1 MKNNKMII
9 IIVFAVVFVLLIT
22 LGVVL
27 FVMKNSDVETN
38 RVGDNRIVNN
48 SAVPS
53 IDAQVKKVNGKVVIL
68 INATVED
75 EEGIKSITL
84 PNGEEVEGNTT
95 EYEVKKNGEYNF
107 TVTANNG
114 NEISNKVIV
123 DYFEK
128 STAENPYIPEGFT
141 HTEGEA
147 DTGFI
152 ISDSIGN
159 QFVWVPVPT
168 GILTRH
174 TMLDGNFEESGDKS
188 AELTNSVA
196 QYYGF
201 YIGRYEAS
209 AYEKNGKKIAASMAG
224 KEPWTNIPYIDAFQS
239 SISMAKSLDYNEE
252 IKTSI
257 VSSSAWD
264 TALEWMNKTENN
276 YSSKT
281 EYGNYSGHKAPT
293 GETKTDIVNNI
304 CDMAGNVREWT
315 SEIDKSKSDSSNKK
329 DKKEEVITKRVV
341 RGGSAILSR
350 TANSHIGYQEDL
362 KDEYWGFRMVLY
374 K

>member
-1 MKNNKMII
+1 
-9 IIVFAVVFVLLIT
+9 
-22 LGVVL
+22 
-27 FVMKNSDVETN
+27 
-38 RVGDNRIVNN
+38 
-48 SAVPS
+48 
-53 IDAQVKKVNGKVVIL
+53 
-68 INATVED
+68 
-75 EEGIKSITL
+75 
-84 PNGEEVEGNTT
+84 
-95 EYEVKKNGEYNF
+95 
-107 TVTANNG
+107 
-114 NEISNKVIV
+114 
-123 DYFEK
+123 
-128 STAENPYIPEGFT
+128 
-141 HTEGEA
+141 
-147 DTGFI
+147 
-152 ISDSIGN
+152 
-159 QFVWVPVPT
+159 
-168 GILTRH
+168 
-174 TMLDGNFEESGDKS
+174 
-188 AELTNSVA
+188 
-196 QYYGF
+196 
-201 YIGRYEAS
+201 
-209 AYEKNGKKIAASMAG
+209 MAG